1 LGLSTEGVEVTY
13 DPSKLF
19 FTDCETTGLDPRR
32 CDAWEIAWITHD
44 GNEWVEEVR
53 RIWPP
58 ALQDADTVALSINH
72 FYERTALVRD
82 AATGKW
88 DDPRYVAEELAYA
101 TAGRHL
107 VGACPWF
114 DAGFYEKLMLANG
127 FTPAWHYHMI
137 DVEALAVGHLAA
149 QSAGTTYP
157 TALELPLPWKSDWL
171 AEQLRLER
179 PPKDHRHTALGDTR
193 EVKAT
198 FEHIMGTWDGSP
210 TNP

>member
-1 LGLSTEGVEVTY
+1 MTY

-19 FTDCETTGLDPRR
+19 FTDCETTGLDVGR
-32 CDAWEIAWITHD
+32 CDAWEIAWIVFD
-44 GNEWVEEVR
+44 APKNQWVEEVR

-58 ALQDADTVALSINH
+58 ALQNADPIALSINH
-72 FYERTALVRD
+72 FYERTRPV
-82 AATGKW
+82 GEGEQVVW

-101 TAGRHL
+101 TAGKHL
-107 VGACPWF
+107 VGACVWF
-114 DAGFYEKLMLANG
+114 DAAFYEKLLLANG
-127 FTPAWHYHMI
+127 FTPAWHYHFV

-179 PPKDHRHTALGDTR
+179 PPKDHRHTALGDAR
-193 EVKAT
+193 EVKAI

-210 TNP
+210 PTP